1 MTRFDL
7 YLVPSTFDGRP
18 SVAWSFNA
26 PAGSRPAEVLLAPDG
41 SVLEDRP
48 HGTVLIVPTPFGLVA
63 LSAVDAA
70 EQAEAGGLG
79 LALESEAAG
88 RAAG

>member
-1 MTRFDL
+1 MTRIDL

-48 HGTVLIVPTPFGLVA
+48 HGTVPTPFGLVA